1 VQFSRLETAYR
12 QLPVESRAC
21 RCNGGPTAEDSP
33 KPIESMVYATPE
45 RTGDYSHTQTPIREN
60 WWTER
65 GSQRFLNDTASLEAA
80 ILYVRDGQD

>member
-1 VQFSRLETAYR
+1 VHVVVTADQPPKIVRNQLKAWCTRRLKELETIR
-12 QLPVESRAC
+12 
-21 RCNGGPTAEDSP
+21 
-33 KPIESMVYATPE
+33 
-45 RTGDYSHTQTPIREN
+45 TQTPIREN